1 MPNIDLIYHL
11 FYLYFFLY
19 LYRYFISICIMMYH
33 VVCLY
38 LLARGTLAY
47 ITNLVD
53 TLACTKSC
61 LNQTYSHY
69 TDSCSAVFSL
79 HNSIS

>member
-1 MPNIDLIYHL
+1 
-11 FYLYFFLY
+11 
-19 LYRYFISICIMMYH
+19 MYH